1 MLLQAEFG
9 PLFDGIKWS
18 ESRCKVL
25 PLICDTIKAHMGGE
39 LCGGPQKGRK
49 VGDGGAT
56 SLAEV
61 ERECGADTTVTL
73 LR

>member
-1 MLLQAEFG
+1 M
-9 PLFDGIKWS
+9 
-18 ESRCKVL
+18 L

-49 VGDGGAT
+49 VADGGVT

-73 LR
+73 LRYSRC